1 MYILPQAPFWPT
13 NVQKIMKNM
22 KICKKSMKNMNKYRP
37 SVVGVRRPS
46 PVVVVRR
53 PFRRRRRPLSCPAS
67 VRRPSRRRRR
77 PLSVRPVRPS
87 SSSVVVR
94 RPSSVVVRP
103 SHNII
108 MKKILL
114 INFHPPF
121 VYPWFVLFQTTHN
134 TQQQKY
140 TQNTLTHTR
149 AHTTQKYIK
158 KVLLQL
164 GM

>member
-1 MYILPQAPFWPT
+1 MKSKIECCGCFKPLGGPRACGNHWKC
-13 NVQKIMKNM
+13 VQLCSC
-22 KICKKSMKNMNKYRP
+22 KICCKFVAGAYVLYPNYFCKNVKTIENHWKYDSFSICRP

-94 RPSSVVVRP
+94 RPTVSG
-103 SHNII
+103 
-108 MKKILL
+108 
-114 INFHPPF
+114 
-121 VYPWFVLFQTTHN
+121 
-134 TQQQKY
+134 
-140 TQNTLTHTR
+140 
-149 AHTTQKYIK
+149 A
-158 KVLLQL
+158 
-164 GM
+164 